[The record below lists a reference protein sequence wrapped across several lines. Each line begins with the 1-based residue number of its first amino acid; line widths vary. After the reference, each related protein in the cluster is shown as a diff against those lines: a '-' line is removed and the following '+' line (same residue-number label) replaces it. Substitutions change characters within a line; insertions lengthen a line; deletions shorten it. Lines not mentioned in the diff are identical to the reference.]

1 MNQRVLSLFH
11 TGSRQLFAVDAAGAF
26 LTMILLLG
34 VVRPLHAWMGLPP
47 FVPLLLACIAI
58 GLLVASGSCYLWV
71 RQRLPMWYT
80 AIGLGNVAYC
90 IIAIT
95 ILATCCPGITL
106 WGILWFAGE
115 LLIILALAAV
125 ELRIIAPKQP

>member
-1 MNQRVLSLFH
+1 MNRSVLSLLY

-26 LTMILLLG
+26 LTIILLLG
-34 VVRPLHAWMGLPP
+34 VVRPLHQWMGLPP
-47 FVPLLLACIAI
+47 FVPVLLACIAV

-71 RQRLPMWYT
+71 RQRLPVWYT

-90 IIAIT
+90 LIAVT
-95 ILATCCPGITL
+95 VLATCCPAITI
-106 WGILWFAGE
+106 WGVLWFAGE

-125 ELRIIAPKQP
+125 ELRIIAPKQA